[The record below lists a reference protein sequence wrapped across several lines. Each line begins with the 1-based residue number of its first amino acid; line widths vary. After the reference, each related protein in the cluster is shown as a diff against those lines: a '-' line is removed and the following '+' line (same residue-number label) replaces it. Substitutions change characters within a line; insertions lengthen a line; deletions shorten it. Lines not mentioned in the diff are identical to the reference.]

1 MSIDQTEIDYLVVG
15 SGSAGAAVAYQLA
28 ATGCSV
34 LVAEAG
40 SGYTRPEIS
49 QLAAWPLLLGSD
61 IDWAYQTTPQENT
74 AGRPHLWSRGKVL
87 GGTSSINGMVW
98 MRGAPWDF
106 DGWEKAGCSGWG
118 YADVT
123 RAHKEFEDFPGGD
136 PEFRAQG
143 GPMRIRTMTE
153 LNPLTE
159 AFLVACGQRGFTPAA
174 DFNGADADGFGPH
187 QINAVDGVRWSS
199 YSAFLEPVK
208 DRQNLTVLTGAMV
221 HRLEIDSTGST
232 MVAAHLVHDGGAQRV
247 RINREVIVSAG
258 AIESPKLLM
267 LSGIGPAEQLAGL
280 GIEVRIDLPGV
291 GQNLHDHLAAS
302 VSYRATRDVPPPKN
316 TGLEGAL
323 FCRSAPSLEH
333 YDLQFSFIHIPT
345 DPPGG
350 LVEGSGFTFFGGAL
364 PSGSRGSLTLTSTDP
379 TAYPRI
385 DPRYLSEEA
394 DVERLI
400 AAVEIGREL
409 ASAPAFDPWRGAEI
423 APTDAVR
430 SKAELRAYVAR
441 TAQTF
446 FHPVGTCKMG
456 VGPDSVVDPSLR
468 VHGTQNLR
476 IADASVIPDIPS
488 ANPNATA
495 TMIGWRAGTF
505 IRSGNHGNTVNEE
518 LAQ

>member
-1 MSIDQTEIDYLVVG
+1 
-15 SGSAGAAVAYQLA
+15 
-28 ATGCSV
+28 
-34 LVAEAG
+34 
-40 SGYTRPEIS
+40 
-49 QLAAWPLLLGSD
+49 
-61 IDWAYQTTPQENT
+61 
-74 AGRPHLWSRGKVL
+74 
-87 GGTSSINGMVW
+87 
-98 MRGAPWDF
+98 
-106 DGWEKAGCSGWG
+106 
-118 YADVT
+118 
-123 RAHKEFEDFPGGD
+123 
-136 PEFRAQG
+136 
-143 GPMRIRTMTE
+143 
-153 LNPLTE
+153 
-159 AFLVACGQRGFTPAA
+159 
-174 DFNGADADGFGPH
+174 
-187 QINAVDGVRWSS
+187 
-199 YSAFLEPVK
+199 
-208 DRQNLTVLTGAMV
+208 
-221 HRLEIDSTGST
+221 

-423 APTDAVR
+423 APTDASGARPNCGPTWHAPRRR
-430 SKAELRAYVAR
+430 SSTPLAPAR
-441 TAQTF
+441 WASDPTAWSTRRF
-446 FHPVGTCKMG
+446 GSTAPRT
-456 VGPDSVVDPSLR
+456 S
-468 VHGTQNLR
+468 
-476 IADASVIPDIPS
+476 ASRTPRLIPDIPS
-488 ANPNATA
+488 ANPTPPPP
-495 TMIGWRAGTF
+495 
-505 IRSGNHGNTVNEE
+505 
-518 LAQ
+518 